1 MVRAVGIEEGV
12 EVSPRNHVE
21 AGRHAKAS
29 GDQFEVW
36 MEGQLDHA
44 MRLGILACWHHN
56 EPKVKVY
63 DGKVNYDKKSVADY
77 SATFERH
84 GLGVSGAFEAKSTS
98 AKNFPLNE
106 VSLLQQRHLEA
117 VAKAGGIALLVVEFR
132 SAVAPLFQ
140 RFAIPWLDVP
150 WIVLKTAK
158 TINVSLLNQWVI
170 PPGTC
175 FLSRWHTGGPR
186 SSPIYGARN
195 YPVE

>member
-1 MVRAVGIEEGV
+1 MSRTRE
-12 EVSPRNHVE
+12 E
-21 AGRHAKAS
+21 AGRHAKAA

-36 MEGQLDHA
+36 MEGQLDHS

-63 DGKVNYDKKSVADY
+63 NGRVNYDAKSVADY
-77 SATFERH
+77 SATFEGSR
-84 GLGVSGAFEAKSTS
+84 SGAFESKSTS
-98 AKNFPLNE
+98 TKNFPLSE

-158 TINVSLLNQWVI
+158 TINPSLLSQWVI
-170 PPGTC
+170 SPGTC